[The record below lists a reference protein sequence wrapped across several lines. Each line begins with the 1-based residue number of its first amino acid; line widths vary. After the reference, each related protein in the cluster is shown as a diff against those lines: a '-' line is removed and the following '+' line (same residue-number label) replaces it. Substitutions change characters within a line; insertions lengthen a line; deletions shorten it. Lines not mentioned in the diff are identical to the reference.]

1 MKKFFKRNKLIF
13 FLCLAFIILFIWF
26 VFLGLNYERQV
37 IINTHEQNLQIM
49 ADEKASQV
57 NTFLEMQKEKSAIFG
72 SMSVFR
78 EAAMFPNDT
87 AKIKEAKKLIDNLN
101 DIVPGLGILT
111 NEGIIIVSADNPAG
125 ADYSSLPGF
134 PVINDDL
141 TFRFT
146 RYYDKQRK
154 KDYYAVAGL
163 IYDSKEK
170 NNLTG
175 VISFDVEFDK
185 ISELMKET
193 VETPD
198 SEVYLIDETGLL
210 LSGSRY
216 IGNGNKNGIL
226 IQTVKSEGA
235 KVCLEDLKKYLKNGN
250 IEEHEEKV
258 FQYTN
263 YMGDEVLG
271 VHAYVPALRGCVIA
285 EEHIDRIIELSLI
298 DYIKNIFKKEA
309 KK

>member
-1 MKKFFKRNKLIF
+1 VAN
-13 FLCLAFIILFIWF
+13 
-26 VFLGLNYERQV
+26 
-37 IINTHEQNLQIM
+37 
-49 ADEKASQV
+49 EKASRI
-57 NTFLEMQKEKSAIFG
+57 NTFLDVQKQKSSILG
-72 SMSVFR
+72 SIDVFQ

-87 AKIKEAKKLIDNLN
+87 TKINAAKKLIDNLK
-101 DIVPGLGILT
+101 DTVQGLGILT
-111 NEGIIIVSADNPAG
+111 NKGIIIVSADNPAG

-134 PVINDDL
+134 PVTDNSL

-170 NNLTG
+170 NNPIG

-185 ISELMKET
+185 ISELMKEPF
-193 VETPD
+193 ESD
-198 SEVYLIDETGLL
+198 GSEVYLIDETGLL
-210 LSGSRY
+210 LSGSKY

-226 IQTVKSEGA
+226 IQEVESEGA
-235 KVCLEDLKKYLKNGN
+235 KACLDDLKKYRKNGDT
-250 IEEHEEKV
+250 EAYEEKV
-258 FQYTN
+258 LQYTN

-271 VHAYVPALRGCVIA
+271 VHAYVSDIRGCVIA
-285 EEHIDRIIELSLI
+285 EEHIDEITKLSFT

-309 KK
+309 KNEK